1 MKTLAELRAQRA
13 TIIAAMAALSALT
26 IMTPEQ
32 TADFDAKD
40 REVAGVDAQITR
52 LERTHALQATLETVP
67 AVPRPAAPKAVT
79 RPGLVMGVEN
89 PGFASLGELVA
100 MARFEPHDSRVRAL
114 MSTGVGSGGGIPI
127 PDEFNPLL
135 REVTPQE
142 SIFRSRA
149 TVIPSGESPDA
160 DLVLPALNQGTT
172 KNMYGGVEVAWTAE
186 GGTKADTTPSLRE
199 ARWTPHEVSASTV
212 VTDKLLRNW
221 KAAGPFLD
229 KLLRRALLAAE
240 DVAFLNGNGVAKPLG
255 ALKSG
260 CLLTVNRATANTVK
274 YADLVGMEKVL
285 LEDMPAVWVV
295 NPRVIEKL
303 RLMEDTEGH
312 LIWQDNAR
320 DGGVPT
326 LFGRQVIKNFRSPA
340 VGTKGD
346 VLLAVMEHYYIKDG
360 APLSVASSEHVHFV
374 NNKTVIKAFMTVGG
388 SPWLDGPV
396 KQEDGQSYSPFVAL
410 DVPA

>member
-1 MKTLAELRAQRA
+1 MKTPAELRAQRT
-13 TIIAAMAALSALT
+13 TIIAAMAALSALAT
-26 IMTPEQ
+26 MTPEQ

-40 REVAGVDAQITR
+40 KEVAAIDAQITR
-52 LERTHALQATLETVP
+52 LERTQALQATLDTVP
-67 AVPRPAAPKAVT
+67 AVPRPAAPKAAV
-79 RPGLVMGVEN
+79 RPGLVMSVEN

-100 MARFEPHDSRVRAL
+100 MARFEPHDGRVRAL

-135 REVTPQE
+135 REITPQE

-160 DLVLPALNQGTT
+160 DLVMPALNQGST
-172 KNMYGGVEVAWTAE
+172 KNMYGGVEVAWTGE
-186 GGTKADTTPSLRE
+186 GGEKADTTPALRE
-199 ARWTPHEVSASTV
+199 ARWKTHEIAASTV

-229 KLLRRALLAAE
+229 TLLRRALLAAE
-240 DVAFLNGNGVAKPLG
+240 DVAFLTGNGIGRPLG
-255 ALKSG
+255 VLKSG
-260 CLLTVNRATANTVK
+260 CLLTVNRTTASTVK
-274 YADLVGMEKVL
+274 YADLVEMEKVL

-295 NPRVIEKL
+295 NPRVIAKL
-303 RLMEDTEGH
+303 RVMEDTEGH

-320 DGGVPT
+320 EGGVPT
-326 LFGRQVIKNFRSPA
+326 LLGRPVIKNFRSPA

-346 VLLAVMEHYYIKDG
+346 VLLGVMEHYYIKDG
-360 APLSVASSEHVHFV
+360 APLAVAASEHVYFK
-374 NNKTVIKAFMTVGG
+374 NNKTVIKAFRTVGG
-388 SPWLDGPV
+388 SPWLDGSV
-396 KQEDGQSYSPFVAL
+396 RQEDGQQYSPFVAL